1 MNTLTI
7 NAKVYFIGIVTLLF
21 LALSMIFTSTV
32 SAHGYVDSPKSRA
45 LLCAEGAN
53 YDCGSIIYEPQ
64 SLEAPGNF
72 PEAGPADGEI
82 ASAGIFRELDEQTED
97 RWAKVGMSS
106 GAFTFQ
112 WTLTAA
118 HATDKWNYFVT
129 KKDWDPNSPLKRSD
143 LELFC
148 TIDDQGQRP
157 PFAVSHDCVIPE
169 RSGYHIILAVW
180 EVADTPN
187 AFYNV
192 IDVNF
197 DGEYVEP
204 GPGENPDPDPEEPG
218 DTNTWDANAVYLSG
232 DRVTY
237 NGSIY
242 EALWWTQNDRPGDS
256 SVWLLVNDSEGPE
269 EPEDPDIPEFPEWDA
284 NTVYLGG
291 DTVTYNGSVYQALW
305 WTQNETPS
313 DSSAWALIE

>member
-1 MNTLTI
+1 MNSLTI
-7 NAKVYFIGIVTLLF
+7 NVRILMIGLITMLTLAF
-21 LALSMIFTSTV
+21 SMAFSNTV
-32 SAHGYVDSPKSRA
+32 SAHGYVDGPKSRA

-53 YDCGSIIYEPQ
+53 YDCGRIVYEPQ

-72 PEAGPADGEI
+72 PESGPADGEI
-82 ASAGIFRELDEQTED
+82 ASAGIFHELDEQTED

-118 HATDKWNYFVT
+118 HATDKWNYYVT
-129 KKDWDPNSPLKRSD
+129 KENWDPNSPLKRSD

-148 TIDDQGQRP
+148 TIDDQGKRP
-157 PFAVSHDCVIPE
+157 PFTVSHDCVIPE

-204 GPGENPDPDPEEPG
+204 GPGETPDPEGPKDEAA
-218 DTNTWDANAVYLSG
+218 WDAHAVYLSG

-237 NGSIY
+237 NDSIY
-242 EALWWTQNDRPGDS
+242 EALWWTQNDIPGES
-256 SVWLLVNDSEGPE
+256 SVWVLIDDSGGSE
-269 EPEDPDIPEFPEWDA
+269 EPEKPESPEWNA
-284 NTVYLGG
+284 ITVYLSGNR
-291 DTVTYNGSVYQALW
+291 VTYNGTTYEALW
-305 WTQNETPS
+305 WTQNEIPS
-313 DSSAWALIE
+313 ESAVWVPIN